1 MRTIARDS
9 FLAFAALATFAAA
22 GCSTGFSSATSTF
35 DRDFT
40 VSGPLSLELSNGSG
54 DAHITRGGPGQVHIH
69 GEIRVRSML
78 GGSAQNRLADI
89 TGNPPVQQD
98 GNLIRVGDEARSL
111 RNVQINYTIVVP
123 AETELRGHTGSGS
136 IEVRDIRGPVDMTAG
151 SGDLTAAGID
161 SEVKATCGSG
171 TIRMDGIHGDAQVTA
186 GSGDITLV
194 SVQGEVRAQTGSGRV
209 RIEKPSGPVTAGAGS
224 GDISI
229 TGASA
234 DLQLHTGSGDLQVE
248 GNPAPKSYWELHTG
262 SGEVGLRVPS
272 SASFRLRARSN
283 SGHIQTTIPIV
294 IEEQTSKHELRA
306 RVGDGGARVEVETS
320 SGEITLH

>member
-9 FLAFAALATFAAA
+9 FLALTPLAALAAA

-40 VSGPLSLELSNGSG
+40 VSGPLNLELSNGSG
-54 DAHITRGGPGQVHIH
+54 DARITRGGPGQVHIH
-69 GEIRVRSML
+69 GEIRVRSVL
-78 GGSAQNRLADI
+78 GGSIQNRLSEIAQ
-89 TGNPPVQQD
+89 NPPVQQD
-98 GNLIRVGDEARSL
+98 GNLIRVGDEAREL

-123 AETELRGHTGSGS
+123 GETELRGRTGSGN
-136 IEVRDIRGPVDMTAG
+136 IEVHDIRGPVDMTAG
-151 SGDLTAAGID
+151 SGDLTAEGID
-161 SEVKATCGSG
+161 REVKGTCGSG
-171 TIRMDGIHGDAQVTA
+171 SIRMNRIHGDAQATA
-186 GSGDITLV
+186 GSGDIHLL
-194 SVQGEVRAQTGSGRV
+194 SVQGEVRTQTGSGDV

-234 DLQLHTGSGDLQVE
+234 DLQLHTGSGELQVE
-248 GNPAPKSYWELHTG
+248 GNPAPKSYWELHTS
-262 SGEVGLRVPS
+262 SGGVGLQVPS
-272 SASFRLRARSN
+272 SASFRLVARSS
-283 SGHIQTTIPIV
+283 SGRIQTSIPIV